1 MLVTNVEK
9 LNGNGEFEIYLKG
22 NFNVSYEFNVWW
34 RGWGPALKNGPSVA
48 GGGVHATRAWGGRQ
62 ARPASGRE
70 RELVCGAW
78 AIVSR
83 ASFS

>member
-22 NFNVSYEFNVWW
+22 NFNVSYEFNVWR

-62 ARPASGRE
+62 AGLASGRE